1 MLSGIAHRRR
11 STPTRRKG
19 KSTPGRGRERGK
31 GLDRRKRAAE
41 RGKSEAR
48 PRAPTVRARRLGD
61 MRRTWKVGIALG
73 HRITTR
79 RAGLAAGTTAKEPPG
94 GTANE
99 TLVLII
105 DERVLRRYIQ
115 PKIEL
120 HHPHFLVLSVLLDHV
135 RGHLVQ
141 VSEGLDGDPLALP
154 VRLNLLHVD
163 DGAAARRHRR
173 ARVPHLVEDRVHG
186 AVFHRA
192 LDRLELAD
200 PVELLHVVPHLGQLL
215 LQRLD
220 GPRAGEDDVPD
231 PEGTRD
237 AERGA
242 DAGLGEDVPG
252 DIRDGL
258 KGRRGSRE
266 RRGRGGER
274 GESGSGCGLERVG

>member
-1 MLSGIAHRRR
+1 MGKP
-11 STPTRRKG
+11 TPARG
-19 KSTPGRGRERGK
+19 KDRGK
-31 GLDRRKRAAE
+31 GLDQKKRAVE

-48 PRAPTVRARRLGD
+48 PRAPTVRARKLGD
-61 MRRTWKVGIALG
+61 MRRTWKVEIALG
-73 HRITTR
+73 RRITSR
-79 RAGLAAGTTAKEPPG
+79 RVGLAAGTTAKLLSWM
-94 GTANE
+94 NE
-99 TLVLII
+99 TLVFLIY
-105 DERVLRRYIQ
+105 ERVLHRYIQ

-141 VSEGLDGDPLALP
+141 VSEGLDVDPLALP
-154 VRLNLLHVD
+154 VRLNLLHVN
-163 DGAAARRHRR
+163 DGAAACRHRR

-186 AVFHRA
+186 AIFHRA

-252 DIRDGL
+252 DISDGL

-266 RRGRGGER
+266 RRGRGRER
-274 GESGSGCGLERVG
+274 GESGRGCGLERDG